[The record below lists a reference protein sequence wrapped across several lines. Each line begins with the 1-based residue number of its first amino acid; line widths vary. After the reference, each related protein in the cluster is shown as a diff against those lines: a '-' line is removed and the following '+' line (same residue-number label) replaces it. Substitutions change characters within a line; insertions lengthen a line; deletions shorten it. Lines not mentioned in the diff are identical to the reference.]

1 MYQRIL
7 DNIGRHVQLTAAE
20 QQYFCSLLQVK
31 KLRKKQYLLQAGD
44 ICRFDCFV
52 NKGCLRSFYT
62 DRNGQE
68 HILGFSVE
76 DWWATD
82 MQSFVTRQPATCD
95 IEALEDCELLIIDY
109 PSMQQLYQRLPQ
121 FERYARLILERSYIQ
136 LQQRIIESMSKTAEE
151 RYLDFVERYPS
162 VYQRIPQYQ
171 VAAYLGITPEFLS
184 KIRQQLQRK

>member
-7 DNIGRHVQLTAAE
+7 DNIGRHVQLTVEE

-44 ICRFDCFV
+44 VCRFDCFV

-95 IEALEDCELLIIDY
+95 IEALEDCELLAIDY

-151 RYLDFVERYPS
+151 RYLDFIERYPS

>member
-7 DNIGRHVQLTAAE
+7 DNIGRYVQLTAAE

-44 ICRFDCFV
+44 VCRFDCFV

>member
-1 MYQRIL
+1 
-7 DNIGRHVQLTAAE
+7 
-20 QQYFCSLLQVK
+20 
-31 KLRKKQYLLQAGD
+31 
-44 ICRFDCFV
+44 
-52 NKGCLRSFYT
+52 
-62 DRNGQE
+62 
-68 HILGFSVE
+68 
-76 DWWATD
+76 

>member
-44 ICRFDCFV
+44 VCRFDCFV